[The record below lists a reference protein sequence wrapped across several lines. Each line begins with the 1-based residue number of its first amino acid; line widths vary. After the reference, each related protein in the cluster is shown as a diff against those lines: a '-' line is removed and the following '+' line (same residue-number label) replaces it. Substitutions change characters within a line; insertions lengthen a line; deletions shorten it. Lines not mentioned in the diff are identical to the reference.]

1 MKKVGYEGGR
11 RVGVPDYAKFKN
23 KADFFNLI
31 IWIIFYLQR
40 KN

>member
-23 KADFFNLI
+23 KADFFNFM
-31 IWIIFYLQR
+31 IWFICNLQR
-40 KN
+40 TN